1 MTFRFNLSPTARG
14 LTTLYTSALLAG
26 MWSMMVP
33 AVPVIATSFGVSPGT
48 DAQIITAL
56 ALGRFAGMP
65 LSGTVLDRLGTRA
78 ALTSGPTLACG
89 AAILAGITPWFG
101 LILAMVFLIGV
112 GESIWVIAREV
123 AGIDLARLDQRGR
136 VLSGFHGI
144 NNLGLALGP
153 LFGGLLTEAVGFRAL
168 LALACQSAVSGPRML
183 WQGRRLPQ

>member
-1 MTFRFNLSPTARG
+1 MFEWSPGFALVRSRSTNWLLKSSTLPECSRFHYEKLPMTAPFKLSPMARG

-33 AVPVIATSFGVSPGT
+33 AVPVMAKFFAVSPGT
-48 DAQIITAL
+48 AAQIITAL

-136 VLSGFHGI
+136 
-144 NNLGLALGP
+144 
-153 LFGGLLTEAVGFRAL
+153 
-168 LALACQSAVSGPRML
+168 
-183 WQGRRLPQ
+183 